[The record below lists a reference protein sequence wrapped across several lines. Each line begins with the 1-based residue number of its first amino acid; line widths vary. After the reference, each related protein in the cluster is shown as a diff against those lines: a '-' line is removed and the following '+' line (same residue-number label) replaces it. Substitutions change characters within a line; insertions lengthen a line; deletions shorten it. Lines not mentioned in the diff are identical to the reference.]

1 MAAISLEKVEREAPE
16 LVELYKKTSLS
27 LDKIQMRDHV
37 ARVCLVLDISAS
49 MSDLYDSGKI
59 DELVK
64 KVMALGLQFDDDGQ
78 VDCLAFG
85 VNCYD
90 VGSFGMTRGSDAQ
103 DYRNCVKTI
112 RARHKLEGGTEYLKA
127 LNMLSQKYA
136 DSDQPVYVMFV
147 TDGET
152 QDASAVE
159 RKIKSMSNEPIFLSF
174 IGLGADYLPELNAI
188 ASDQQVSAAPP
199 AKKGFFARLFGL
211 DDQPAS
217 RPAPAA
223 RSHRAAS
230 SGFGFL
236 MGLDEMT
243 GRTVDNAGFFA
254 VKDPAKVDDD
264 LLYSMLMNEYPS
276 WIPEAKKAG
285 ILR

>member
-1 MAAISLEKVEREAPE
+1 MAAISLEKVQRDAPE
-16 LVELYKKTSLS
+16 LVDLYKKTSLS

-37 ARVCLVLDISAS
+37 ARVCLVLDISGS

-78 VDCLAFG
+78 IDVLAFG
-85 VNCYD
+85 INCYD
-90 VGSFGMTRGSDAQ
+90 MGEFGMSRGSDAQ

-112 RARHKLEGGTEYLKA
+112 RARHKLEGGTQYLKA
-127 LNMLSQKYA
+127 LNMISKKYA
-136 DSDQPVYVMFV
+136 DSDLPVYVMFV

-159 RKIKSMSNEPIFLSF
+159 RKIKSMSNEPVFIQF
-174 IGLGADYLPELNAI
+174 IGLGSMHLPELNAI
-188 ASDQQVSAAPP
+188 PSGSQVSATPP
-199 AKKGFFARLFGL
+199 EKKGFFARLFGL
-211 DDQPAS
+211 N
-217 RPAPAA
+217 APAA
-223 RSHRAAS
+223 SDPDPSPRSRQAES

-236 MGLDEMT
+236 MGLDEMV
-243 GRTVDNAGFFA
+243 GRTVDNANFFA
-254 VKDPAKVDDD
+254 IKDPSTVDDE
-264 LLYSMLMNEYPS
+264 LLYSYLMNEYPA